1 MDEIKDLLTT
11 IIKNIVRKPEEVSM
25 TISEGTDEEGEVV
38 MIYVKV
44 GKEDIGRCIGEA
56 GKNAE
61 ALRKVVALI
70 AWNKLNKRV
79 RTRIEAPKKSFA
91 YEQ

>member
-11 IIKNIVRKPEEVSM
+11 IIKSIVRKPDEVSM
-25 TISEGTDEEGEVV
+25 VISEGTDEEGEVININV
-38 MIYVKV
+38 SV
-44 GKEDIGRCIGEA
+44 GKEDIGRCIGEQ

-70 AWNKLNKRV
+70 SWNKLNKRV
-79 RTRIEAPKKSFA
+79 RTRIEAPKKTFG
-91 YEQ
+91 YGE